1 MASNA
6 GGTVLHYSIRY
17 GSYELVTL
25 FADKRTDIHL
35 KSNSGQ
41 NCVHIGAAYKQLNL
55 CKTLIDK
62 QSFDWHMADKNGWTA
77 FHYAARN
84 GSYKLVSFFA
94 DMVINIQIKDNLGQK
109 CLHFAVLL
117 GHLNLY
123 KTLLDKHNFDVH
135 MTINEDWTAR
145 HYSARNGT
153 NELVKFFANGS
164 IDIPL
169 KDNLGQNR
177 LNIAALY
184 EHLSL

>member
-25 FADKRTDIHL
+25 FANKRTDIHL
-35 KSNSGQ
+35 KSNLGQ

-94 DMVINIQIKDNLGQK
+94 DMVIKDNLGQK
-109 CLHFAVLL
+109 CLHF
-117 GHLNLY
+117 GHLNLC

-135 MTINEDWTAR
+135 MEINEDWTAR

-153 NELVKFFANGS
+153 NELVKFFANAS

-169 KDNLGQNR
+169 K
-177 LNIAALY
+177 II
-184 EHLSL
+184 